1 MLDSADLKQALKVT
15 SADLKQALKVTNRNE
30 RAADAVAALVGKSV
44 ALNAIPKLSDIP
56 EKTEELVRRKQILAD
71 MYGFVEQNYAS
82 VLISGHLFQ
91 HGDENRQA
99 FATAY
104 RELYHALMDYINHS
118 MRGMDMLYKAD
129 DCECPPWYIWNT
141 SKEDFVNEWEAQ
153 YSMKFG
159 DTMAAMSQQQDN
171 MGRYSVA
178 GSGPDCKS
186 GASRL
191 GWFESSTAHHLLI
204 CYRGEI
210 GRHGRLKICCRKQR
224 KGSSPFDS
232 TIPVCGRGSAKS

>member
-71 MYGFVEQNYAS
+71 MYGFVEQNHAS

-141 SKEDFVNEWEAQ
+141 SKEDFVMNG
-153 YSMKFG
+153 KP
-159 DTMAAMSQQQDN
+159 N
-171 MGRYSVA
+171 
-178 GSGPDCKS
+178 
-186 GASRL
+186 
-191 GWFESSTAHHLLI
+191 
-204 CYRGEI
+204 
-210 GRHGRLKICCRKQR
+210 
-224 KGSSPFDS
+224 
-232 TIPVCGRGSAKS
+232 IP

>member
-1 MLDSADLKQALKVT
+1 MLDSADLKHALKVT

-118 MRGMDMLYKAD
+118 MWKCQEM
-129 DCECPPWYIWNT
+129 C
-141 SKEDFVNEWEAQ
+141 
-153 YSMKFG
+153 
-159 DTMAAMSQQQDN
+159 
-171 MGRYSVA
+171 
-178 GSGPDCKS
+178 
-186 GASRL
+186 SR
-191 GWFESSTAHHLLI
+191 ETP
-204 CYRGEI
+204 
-210 GRHGRLKICCRKQR
+210 KI
-224 KGSSPFDS
+224 
-232 TIPVCGRGSAKS
+232 

>member
-82 VLISGHLFQ
+82 ILISGHLFQ

-141 SKEDFVNEWEAQ
+141 SKE
-153 YSMKFG
+153 FG
-159 DTMAAMSQQQDN
+159 DTMAAMSQQQGKMLGTITEYAAKVRDAFAA
-171 MGRYSVA
+171 YSV
-178 GSGPDCKS
+178 D
-186 GASRL
+186 
-191 GWFESSTAHHLLI
+191 
-204 CYRGEI
+204 YRTD
-210 GRHGRLKICCRKQR
+210 
-224 KGSSPFDS
+224 SP
-232 TIPVCGRGSAKS
+232 GRGVEVLQQYKEYCSRNPVQQHWG

>member
-44 ALNAIPKLSDIP
+44 ALNAIQKLSDIP

-71 MYGFVEQNYAS
+71 MYGFVEQSYAS
-82 VLISGHLFQ
+82 VLISGYLFQ

-141 SKEDFVNEWEAQ
+141 SKEDFVDEWEAK

-159 DTMAAMSQQQDN
+159 DTMAAMRQQQGKMLGTITEYAAKVRDAFAA
-171 MGRYSVA
+171 YSV
-178 GSGPDCKS
+178 D
-186 GASRL
+186 
-191 GWFESSTAHHLLI
+191 
-204 CYRGEI
+204 YRTD
-210 GRHGRLKICCRKQR
+210 
-224 KGSSPFDS
+224 SP
-232 TIPVCGRGSAKS
+232 GRGVEVLQQYKEYCSRNPVQQHWG

>member
-1 MLDSADLKQALKVT
+1 MLD

-71 MYGFVEQNYAS
+71 MYGFVEQNHAS

-104 RELYHALMDYINHS
+104 RELYHALM
-118 MRGMDMLYKAD
+118 GLYQ
-129 DCECPPWYIWNT
+129 PLN
-141 SKEDFVNEWEAQ
+141 
-153 YSMKFG
+153 
-159 DTMAAMSQQQDN
+159 
-171 MGRYSVA
+171 A
-178 GSGPDCKS
+178 G
-186 GASRL
+186 
-191 GWFESSTAHHLLI
+191 
-204 CYRGEI
+204 
-210 GRHGRLKICCRKQR
+210 HGYAL
-224 KGSSPFDS
+224 
-232 TIPVCGRGSAKS
+232 

>member
-30 RAADAVAALVGKSV
+30 RAADAVAALVG
-44 ALNAIPKLSDIP
+44 I
-56 EKTEELVRRKQILAD
+56 RRKQILAD
-71 MYGFVEQNYAS
+71 MYGFVEQNYTS

-141 SKEDFVNEWEAQ
+141 SKEDFVDEWEAQ

-159 DTMAAMSQQQDN
+159 DTMAAMSQQQGKMLGAITEYAAKVRDAFAA
-171 MGRYSVA
+171 YSV
-178 GSGPDCKS
+178 D
-186 GASRL
+186 
-191 GWFESSTAHHLLI
+191 
-204 CYRGEI
+204 YRTD
-210 GRHGRLKICCRKQR
+210 
-224 KGSSPFDS
+224 SP
-232 TIPVCGRGSAKS
+232 GRGVEVLQQYKEYCSRNPVQQHWG